1 VTSGHRPGGET
12 CVVGRIATYGGGG
25 YVAFLGRTLYNSYV
39 NLHRL
44 VEKFWIDHK
53 MRSLFIEFL
62 LYNAN
67 YNIFI
72 AVSLLFEQSA
82 TGYTSS
88 FTEVERMSRTK
99 SSVSGL
105 FLLQINVVRMLFVE
119 NEVEIMTII
128 FFILFTF
135 WVVLLMLKLSVGIIK
150 NITTFYKR
158 VWLMIDLVI
167 NVMSIICICMFILRM
182 HMVEDYLNELE
193 KVKHNEFVSYFSLLY
208 VEDFL
213 TYFAGILICIA
224 TARLWKFLRFGLF
237 FRITE
242 RTLSMAA
249 FPLFA
254 VTFAFA
260 VILTAF
266 GLSGILIYGN
276 EFPELSTFIKIVAT
290 LIQLSLKPDQ
300 FDLSDYLG
308 IDVSYYYFALYLLL
322 MQIILFV
329 YIIVIIM
336 AYMKAQLEFSV
347 APDSYTVGDYVQE
360 RFRYLPRLVRA
371 RVERMRGGEK
381 EKSPV
386 TPKADE
392 FRYANSIGVQ
402 KSTLNSMRFIVSC
415 IVRNMNQS
423 EMEQAELTQHET
435 EMMLGVCRQFVLKTY
450 VDDEIELFFKGHFV
464 GEQFQFVDEKRID
477 KMADFVRLM
486 FAFQVEEEVAPKPD
500 RKMVQC
506 SKMAKQKNKLLRRC
520 NLMLKLM
527 VCQLNEAETSLENL
541 FEDT

>member
-1 VTSGHRPGGET
+1 VTSEHRPGGET

-44 VEKFWIDHK
+44 VETFWIDHRT
-53 MRSLFIEFL
+53 RSLFIEFL

-72 AVSLLFEQSA
+72 AVSLLLEDSA

-88 FTEVERMSRTK
+88 FTEVERVSRTK
-99 SSVSGL
+99 SSLSGL

-128 FFILFTF
+128 FFILFTV

-150 NITTFYKR
+150 HITTFYKR
-158 VWLMIDLVI
+158 VWLMIDLLI
-167 NVMSIICICMFILRM
+167 NVMSIICISMFVLRM

-213 TYFAGILICIA
+213 TFFAGILICIA

-347 APDSYTVGDYVQE
+347 EPESYTVGDYVQE

-386 TPKADE
+386 TAKADE

-402 KSTLNSMRFIVSC
+402 KSRLNSMRFIVSC

-464 GEQFQFVDEKRID
+464 GDQFHFVDEKRID

-486 FAFQVEEEVAPKPD
+486 FAFQVEKEGAAKLD
-500 RKMVQC
+500 LKMAQC

-527 VCQLNEAETSLENL
+527 VCKLNEAETNFANF
-541 FEDT
+541 FEDQ

>member
-1 VTSGHRPGGET
+1 
-12 CVVGRIATYGGGG
+12 
-25 YVAFLGRTLYNSYV
+25 VAFLGRTLYNSYV

-53 MRSLFIEFL
+53 TRSLFIEFL

-72 AVSLLFEQSA
+72 AVSLLLEDSA

-88 FTEVERMSRTK
+88 FTEVERVSRTK

-128 FFILFTF
+128 FFILFTV

-150 NITTFYKR
+150 HITTFYKR
-158 VWLMIDLVI
+158 VWLMIDLLI
-167 NVMSIICICMFILRM
+167 NVMSIICISMFVLRM

-213 TYFAGILICIA
+213 TFFAGILICIA

-347 APDSYTVGDYVQE
+347 EPESYTVGDYVQE

-386 TPKADE
+386 TAKADE

-402 KSTLNSMRFIVSC
+402 KSRLNSMRFIVSC

-435 EMMLGVCRQFVLKTY
+435 EMMLKVCRQFVLKTY
-450 VDDEIELFFKGHFV
+450 PDDEIVLFFKGHFV
-464 GEQFQFVDEKRID
+464 GDQFHFVDEKRID

-486 FAFQVEEEVAPKPD
+486 FAFQVEKEGAARLD
-500 RKMVQC
+500 LKMAQC
-506 SKMAKQKNKLLRRC
+506 SKMAKQKNMLLRRC

-527 VCQLNEAETSLENL
+527 VCKLNEAETNFANF
-541 FEDT
+541 FEDK